1 MSKIQLISGSSHPLL
16 AKTIAQGLDLKL
28 TPIKI
33 KRFID
38 GEIYV
43 RIKKR
48 VRGDDLYLIQSLSPP
63 VNDNLMELLIII
75 DAARRASAGRINL
88 ICPYLGYSRQDRKVR
103 SREPISAK
111 LIANLI
117 SKAGANRLVTV
128 DLHVDQIQG
137 YYDIPFDH
145 FVGYP
150 QFANYLK
157 SHNYSNLAIV
167 SPDIGGVKRAEVVH
181 VVGEVSGKTAVI
193 VDDII
198 DTGGS
203 IAAAAKIIKKEGAK
217 EVIVCGTHALLSGG
231 ACQRLA
237 KAPISK
243 VLFLDTIP
251 GCEEK
256 LPQAEIISLAPLLA
270 RIINRVHNGQSLGAL
285 FTWEKKEVKL

>member
-1 MSKIQLISGSSHPLL
+1 VI
-16 AKTIAQGLDLKL
+16 LD
-28 TPIKI
+28 
-33 KRFID
+33 KR
-38 GEIYV
+38 
-43 RIKKR
+43 RPNHN
-48 VRGDDLYLIQSLSPP
+48 QS
-63 VNDNLMELLIII
+63 
-75 DAARRASAGRINL
+75 
-88 ICPYLGYSRQDRKVR
+88 
-103 SREPISAK
+103 
-111 LIANLI
+111 
-117 SKAGANRLVTV
+117 
-128 DLHVDQIQG
+128 
-137 YYDIPFDH
+137 
-145 FVGYP
+145 
-150 QFANYLK
+150 
-157 SHNYSNLAIV
+157 
-167 SPDIGGVKRAEVVH
+167 EVVH